1 MGNGCNNIQNILGK
15 NCGYNNT
22 NNSIVII
29 AAIIALILINIL
41 DDDTADCIGEFLQ
54 AIGELISLSTTRDC
68 FNHLGNNSCCNY
80 Y

>member
-1 MGNGCNNIQNILGK
+1 MGNGCNNIQNILGTS
-15 NCGYNNT
+15 CGYNNA

-41 DDDTADCIGEFLQ
+41 ADDTADCIGELLQ
-54 AIGELISLSTTRDC
+54 AIGELMSLSITKGC